1 MKTETIL
8 NFFVAMRNQT
18 EQQRDWEKQIGE
30 KTRNGKRYNKNEPTS
45 TKYTF
50 GYIGNFERWGDDRL
64 LILWDGLKNSVWKC
78 AAVDMTENDFNRAMK
93 ILS

>member
-30 KTRNGKRYNKNEPTS
+30 KTRNG
-45 TKYTF
+45 YTF